1 MTLVLRLAVA
11 VPVTVLVGILD
22 VVTVGDAVPV
32 LLDAI
37 VLVGLT
43 EAVLVFELVV
53 LAVLVRVIGPV
64 LELGGDK
71 V

>member
-1 MTLVLRLAVA
+1 MTLLVGLDVE
-11 VPVTVLVGILD
+11 VPVTVLLDILD
-22 VVTVGDAVPV
+22 LVTVGDAVPV

-53 LAVLVRVIGPV
+53 VAVLVRVIGPV
-64 LELGGDK
+64 LELGGDN

>member
-1 MTLVLRLAVA
+1 MTLLVGLDVE

>member
-1 MTLVLRLAVA
+1 VTLVLRLAVA

>member
-1 MTLVLRLAVA
+1 VTLLVGLDVE

>member
-1 MTLVLRLAVA
+1 MTLVVGLDVE

-53 LAVLVRVIGPV
+53 VAVLVRVIGPV

>member
-1 MTLVLRLAVA
+1 VTLLVGLDVE

-22 VVTVGDAVPV
+22 LVTVGDAVPV

-53 LAVLVRVIGPV
+53 VAVLVRVTGPV
-64 LELGGDK
+64 LELGGDN

>member
-1 MTLVLRLAVA
+1 MTLLVGLAVA
-11 VPVTVLVGILD
+11 LPVTVLVGILD
-22 VVTVGDAVPV
+22 LVTVGDAVPV

-53 LAVLVRVIGPV
+53 VAVLVRVIGPV

>member
-1 MTLVLRLAVA
+1 MTLLVGLDVE

-22 VVTVGDAVPV
+22 LVTVGDAVPV

-53 LAVLVRVIGPV
+53 VAVLVRVIGPV
-64 LELGGDK
+64 LELGGDN

>member
-11 VPVTVLVGILD
+11 LPVTVLVGILD

-32 LLDAI
+32 LVDAI
-37 VLVGLT
+37 LLVGLT

-53 LAVLVRVIGPV
+53 VALLVRVTGPV
-64 LELGGDK
+64 LDLRDDN

>member
-1 MTLVLRLAVA
+1 MTLLVGLAVA
-11 VPVTVLVGILD
+11 LPVTVLVGILD
-22 VVTVGDAVPV
+22 LVTVGDAVPV

-53 LAVLVRVIGPV
+53 VAVLVRVTGPV

>member
-1 MTLVLRLAVA
+1 MTLLVGLDVE
-11 VPVTVLVGILD
+11 VPVTVLVDILD
-22 VVTVGDAVPV
+22 LVTVGDAVPV

-53 LAVLVRVIGPV
+53 VAVLVRVTGPV
-64 LELGGDK
+64 LELGGDN

>member
-11 VPVTVLVGILD
+11 VPVTVLLGILD
-22 VVTVGDAVPV
+22 ADPVGLAVTVLV
-32 LLDAI
+32 DAI
-37 VLVGLT
+37 LLVGLT

-53 LAVLVRVIGPV
+53 VAVVVRVSGPV
-64 LELGGDK
+64 LELRDDN

>member
-1 MTLVLRLAVA
+1 MTLVVGLAVA
-11 VPVTVLVGILD
+11 LAVTVFVGILD
-22 VVTVGDAVPV
+22 ALTVGDAVPV
-32 LLDAI
+32 LLEAI

-53 LAVLVRVIGPV
+53 VAVPVRVTGPV
-64 LELGGDK
+64 LDLRDDN

>member
-1 MTLVLRLAVA
+1 MTLLVGLDVE

-22 VVTVGDAVPV
+22 LVTVGDAVPV

-53 LAVLVRVIGPV
+53 VAVLVRVTGPV
-64 LELGGDK
+64 LELGGDN